1 MTEPRRTRETVS
13 PPGCCVSLFL
23 SMTDDPRVSCLRWN
37 TPDSTPRLAT
47 LQLRNNPAQEHSG
60 LLYTVSIVSKLP
72 GDGSSAVAAIRHNP
86 CYQELGPA
94 PAQNTPNIDRTRK
107 TGATPCAISHTLTV
121 LQNTEYFLGG
131 SSSISAHY
139 LPPVNIENIDIPY
152 LLACVEIHQLID
164 V

>member
-1 MTEPRRTRETVS
+1 
-13 PPGCCVSLFL
+13 
-23 SMTDDPRVSCLRWN
+23 MTDDPRVSCLRWN

-47 LQLRNNPAQEHSG
+47 LQLRNNPTQEHSG
-60 LLYTVSIVSKLP
+60 LLYTVFIVSKLP
-72 GDGSSAVAAIRHNP
+72 GDGYSAVAAIRHNP
-86 CYQELGPA
+86 CYQELGPT
-94 PAQNTPNIDRTRK
+94 PAQNTPNMDRTRK
-107 TGATPCAISHTLTV
+107 TGATPCAISYTLTV
-121 LQNTEYFLGG
+121 LENTEYFLGG